1 MSRRSDTRETGMRL
15 RDFVIVATT
24 GGVILLF
31 AKYFYEAAIFGVPI
45 LAIEPN
51 SAVALVEAIFLTV
64 LGVGTIIY
72 AGRTCSRE

>member
-31 AKYFYEAAIFGVPI
+31 AKYFYKPPSSVCRFWP
-45 LAIEPN
+45 LNP
-51 SAVALVEAIFLTV
+51 TQPWP
-64 LGVGTIIY
+64 
-72 AGRTCSRE
+72 